1 MNHLGASDHA
11 GAHRAD
17 LAWGQWCLGGQPLG
31 VHLVPA
37 PVLDSGKPL
46 LSLHCSCLLENR
58 SATRESQT
66 LGSCE
71 MSIKSIQVS
80 RLHKTKLL
88 PTRFISLYLIC
99 LKLLLKDSLPLH
111 STSAP
116 RQCKLQG
123 LAQAWHTAVF
133 HQYLLNE

>member
-1 MNHLGASDHA
+1 MNHPGASDHA
-11 GAHRAD
+11 GANRAD
-17 LAWGQWCLGGQPLG
+17 LAWGQCCLGGQPLR

-58 SATRESQT
+58 RATRESQS

-71 MSIKSIQVS
+71 MSVKSIRVS
-80 RLHKTKLL
+80 RLHEMKLL

-99 LKLLLKDSLPLH
+99 LKLLLKDRLPLH

-116 RQCKLQG
+116 LQCKLQG
-123 LAQAWHTAVF
+123 LAEAWHTQVF

>member
-11 GAHRAD
+11 GANTVD
-17 LAWGQWCLGGQPLG
+17 LARGQCCLGGQPLR
-31 VHLVPA
+31 VHLVSA
-37 PVLDSGKPL
+37 PVLYSGKPL

-66 LGSCE
+66 LGCYE
-71 MSIKSIQVS
+71 ISIKSIRVS
-80 RLHKTKLL
+80 RIHKMKLL

-99 LKLLLKDSLPLH
+99 LNLLLKDRLPLH
-111 STSAP
+111 STFAP
-116 RQCKLQG
+116 LQCKLQG
-123 LAQAWHTAVF
+123 LADAWRTEVF